1 MLGQIKGEKLAAMVK
16 HMIDD
21 ISTEDPEAVF
31 ELQEKLGKGSYGMVY
46 KGRNRTSNETLAVKI
61 LALDDEAT
69 LKVLLKKRIGSSSA
83 PPPRGSFAS

>member
-61 LALDDEAT
+61 LALDDETT
-69 LKVLLKKRIGSSSA
+69 LKVPSY
-83 PPPRGSFAS
+83 PPGC

>member
-69 LKVLLKKRIGSSSA
+69 LKVLLKKT
-83 PPPRGSFAS
+83 